1 MARLRIGR
9 LWKPFEAKGGIES
22 VRHTAKGLSIAGV
35 MRRNDLE
42 SSAYQQASLLFAR
55 HQLLGLADNPDERAV
70 PFLFADEPSFDGMY
84 RVTGVSADLAGLQ
97 IDAVPYRLDLEPVP
111 SRANPAVEAR
121 LSWGLRPNSH
131 GIVPF
136 DIRPL
141 HFVPAESGT
150 YWAGLPLAT
159 GWEQPKS
166 GLVQRWVDDGGVVGL
181 VRSSQLLV
189 GLSNA
194 TATYTLPV
202 SAWYSGAAT
211 VRMNTGRGLEPVIGR
226 ERPSDL
232 VDTHGW
238 ELSNGAFRVRAPT
251 PAPGAPVL
259 IEVGIFQ
266 QLADGTGP
274 GWVTRSVALG
284 YSANYKLGASAS
296 FAVSRLVDVAIVR
309 NGPEMCAIRLT
320 AASTSVE
327 TGEVTRIHHLT
338 ITLARGWHHARFQ
351 WRTNEYST
359 ATGIGIVSVA
369 GASGGTSENGGV
381 RAASDGFPHGHL
393 LAAAAVTKHTSG
405 KAAIELT
412 APGTTFDFGV
422 GLTPNP
428 ATYTLPAATG
438 TDVPN
443 PTPSND
449 ATNHQLIGQYFTTY
463 GDTQRV
469 VA

>member
-181 VRSSQLLV
+181 VRSSQL
-189 GLSNA
+189 
-194 TATYTLPV
+194 
-202 SAWYSGAAT
+202 
-211 VRMNTGRGLEPVIGR
+211 
-226 ERPSDL
+226 
-232 VDTHGW
+232 
-238 ELSNGAFRVRAPT
+238 
-251 PAPGAPVL
+251 
-259 IEVGIFQ
+259 
-266 QLADGTGP
+266 
-274 GWVTRSVALG
+274 
-284 YSANYKLGASAS
+284 
-296 FAVSRLVDVAIVR
+296 
-309 NGPEMCAIRLT
+309 
-320 AASTSVE
+320 
-327 TGEVTRIHHLT
+327 
-338 ITLARGWHHARFQ
+338 
-351 WRTNEYST
+351 
-359 ATGIGIVSVA
+359 
-369 GASGGTSENGGV
+369 
-381 RAASDGFPHGHL
+381 
-393 LAAAAVTKHTSG
+393 
-405 KAAIELT
+405 
-412 APGTTFDFGV
+412 
-422 GLTPNP
+422 
-428 ATYTLPAATG
+428 
-438 TDVPN
+438 
-443 PTPSND
+443 
-449 ATNHQLIGQYFTTY
+449 
-463 GDTQRV
+463 
-469 VA
+469 